1 MNIILLT
8 NNIGGLMGTSVEI
21 LEKVIYY
28 HSNWLLFFCGVLTVV
43 VGLYVYYLFCKY
55 DGDTKFIILGTIIT
69 IIGVTLSVFSVD
81 KDISLFNYKKP
92 YSEYTIMVTDDT
104 NLQYLIEN
112 YTFKEEIYHNI
123 WRITERED

>member
-28 HSNWLLFFCGVLTVV
+28 HSNWLLFFCGVLTVIA
-43 VGLYVYYLFCKY
+43 GLYVYYLFCKY

-112 YTFKEEIYHNI
+112 YTFKEEIYPNI

>member
-28 HSNWLLFFCGVLTVV
+28 HSNWLLFFCGVLTVI

>member
-28 HSNWLLFFCGVLTVV
+28 HSNWLLFFCGLLTILI
-43 VGLYVYYLFCKY
+43 GLLGYYFFCKY
-55 DGDTKFIILGTIIT
+55 NGKVSFLIIGTIILV
-69 IIGVTLSVFSVD
+69 IGVCVSVFSID
-81 KDISLFNYKKP
+81 KDISFFDNKTP
-92 YSEYTIMVTDDT
+92 YSQYTIMITDTTDL
-104 NLQYLIEN
+104 NYLIEN
-112 YTFKEEIYHNI
+112 YTFQEEVYHNI